1 MEQSPEE
8 EQTGFEIM
16 DHLLGLLFV
25 AILGVAAIGTTV
37 YGIQFWNTP
46 VPTTGTTVTI
56 NTKMP
61 LYADAGGFQT
71 LSALNLG
78 ACESGQTSSTA
89 FFWVKNPNTV
99 PVECTGWNVTGWNP
113 VGANAIT
120 VTCTGW
126 EMALVPGAMR
136 EIDVDV
142 TLPVGFSVPSWSFT
156 LNLNWQYPVV
166 P

>member
-1 MEQSPEE
+1 M
-8 EQTGFEIM
+8 
-16 DHLLGLLFV
+16 LGLLFI

-37 YGIQFWNTP
+37 YGMQVWTTS

-56 NTKMP
+56 NTQMP
-61 LYADAGGFQT
+61 LYADAGGFQR

-78 ACESGQTSSTA
+78 ACESGQTSSTG

-113 VGANAIT
+113 AGANAIT

-126 EMALVPGAMR
+126 ETALVAGGMR

-142 TLPVGFSVPSWSFT
+142 TLPVGFSIPSWSFT
-156 LNLNWQYPVV
+156 LNRKSVV
-166 P
+166 